1 MTEVDAAR
9 DGAVTDAVAAA
20 DAVVAAIDP
29 GLNSPGV
36 ETRDAVLVAGPWL
49 AGSTSVMAALRERM
63 PQVTFVESTE
73 LVAGEA
79 PAAVV
84 FVVSAAAVI
93 TESDCA
99 LVDLAS
105 RYTDLVVGVVSKI
118 DAYRD
123 WRDVRDADAEILGVR
138 DARYRR
144 MPWVGV
150 SAAPDL
156 GEPQLDELV
165 ELLER
170 QLADPDL
177 ARRNRLRAWETRLE
191 AVIGRYEADGS
202 GADRQARVDV
212 LRERRAEVA
221 RARRLTRTERS
232 IGLRSQM
239 QQARVQLGYFAR
251 NRCNSVRTE
260 LQEDVAGISR
270 RRIASFE
277 QYARQRADE
286 VVEEVDEGVTAHLRG
301 IAAELELTDPESQA
315 QPPQPAAAPDLPSP
329 PLKSRTPE
337 TRLMLVLGA
346 GFGLGVAVAVSR
358 LLAGAAPRL
367 AVAGLL
373 VGAVVGLL
381 LAVWVV
387 GTRALLHDRA
397 VLDRWVGE
405 ITTTLRSAVEQL
417 VATRVLAAETALATE
432 LAAREET
439 EAAAAAE
446 KIAAMDAELR
456 EHAVATARAAAQR
469 DRRIPPLRQALL
481 AVRADLYGNGDA
493 TDE

>member
-1 MTEVDAAR
+1 MTDVGTAR
-9 DGAVTDAVAAA
+9 DEAVADAVAAA

-63 PQVTFVESTE
+63 PQTTFVESTE

-84 FVVSAAAVI
+84 FVVSAAAPI

-99 LVDLAS
+99 LIDLAS
-105 RYTDLVVGVVSKI
+105 RYTDLVIGVVSKI

-123 WRDVRDADAEILGVR
+123 WRDVRDADAEILSGR
-138 DARYRR
+138 DERYER

-165 ELLER
+165 DLLSGR
-170 QLADPDL
+170 LADPDM

-232 IGLRSQM
+232 IALRSQM

-270 RRIASFE
+270 RRIATFE
-277 QYARQRADE
+277 EYARQRAGE
-286 VVEEVDEGVTAHLRG
+286 VVGEVDEGITAHLRG
-301 IAAELELTDPESQA
+301 VATELELALPEL
-315 QPPQPAAAPDLPSP
+315 PARPEVPDLPSP

-358 LLAGAAPRL
+358 LLVGAAPRL
-367 AVAGLL
+367 AVAGLV

-417 VATRVLAAETALATE
+417 VATRVLVAESALTSE
-432 LAAREET
+432 QAAREET
-439 EAAAAAE
+439 DSAAAAE
-446 KIAAMDAELR
+446 KTAAMDAELR
-456 EHAVATARAAAQR
+456 EHAIATARAAAQR
-469 DRRIPPLRQALL
+469 DRRIPPLQRALD
-481 AVRADLYGNGDA
+481 AVRADLYGNSDA

>member
-1 MTEVDAAR
+1 MTDVDTAADVAAR
-9 DGAVTDAVAAA
+9 TREKIAEA

-36 ETRDAVLVAGPWL
+36 DTRDAVLVAGPWL

-63 PQVTFVESTE
+63 PQTTFVESTE

-84 FVVSAAAVI
+84 FVVSAAAPV

-105 RYTDLVVGVVSKI
+105 RYTDLVIGVVSKI

-123 WRDVRDADAEILGVR
+123 WRDVRDADAKILGER
-138 DARYRR
+138 DARYER

-150 SAAPDL
+150 AAAPDL

-165 ELLER
+165 ELLTE
-170 QLADPDL
+170 QLADPDI

-191 AVIGRYEADGS
+191 AVIMRYEADGS

-212 LRERRAEVA
+212 LRERRAELA

-232 IGLRSQM
+232 IALRSQL

-260 LQEDVAGISR
+260 LQEDIAGISR
-270 RRIASFE
+270 RRIETFE
-277 QYARQRADE
+277 GYVRHRADE
-286 VVEEVDEGVTAHLRG
+286 VVGEVDEGVTAHLRG
-301 IAAELELTDPESQA
+301 MAAELELTAPDP
-315 QPPQPAAAPDLPSP
+315 PAPARVPDLPSP
-329 PLKSRTPE
+329 QLKSRTLE

-358 LLAGAAPRL
+358 VLAGAAPRL
-367 AVAGLL
+367 AVAGLV

-381 LAVWVV
+381 LAIWVV
-387 GTRALLHDRA
+387 GTRGLLHDRA

-405 ITTTLRSAVEQL
+405 VTATLRVAVEEL
-417 VATRVLAAETALATE
+417 VAKRVVAAEATLTTE
-432 LAAREET
+432 LVAREET
-439 EAAAAAE
+439 EAAVAAE

-456 EHAVATARAAAQR
+456 EHAIATARAAAQR
-469 DRRIPPLRQALL
+469 DRRIPPLQRALD
-481 AVRADLYGNGDA
+481 AVRADLYGNGAA
-493 TDE
+493 TGE

>member
-1 MTEVDAAR
+1 MGTAR
-9 DGAVTDAVAAA
+9 DEAVADAVAAA

-63 PQVTFVESTE
+63 PQTTFVESTE

-84 FVVSAAAVI
+84 FVVSAAAPI

-99 LVDLAS
+99 LIDLAS
-105 RYTDLVVGVVSKI
+105 RYTDLVIGVVSKI

-123 WRDVRDADAEILGVR
+123 WRDVRDADAEILSGR
-138 DARYRR
+138 DERYER

-165 ELLER
+165 DLLSGR
-170 QLADPDL
+170 LADPDM

-232 IGLRSQM
+232 IALRSQM

-270 RRIASFE
+270 RRIATFE
-277 QYARQRADE
+277 EYARQRAGE
-286 VVEEVDEGVTAHLRG
+286 VVGEVDEGITAHLRG
-301 IAAELELTDPESQA
+301 VATELELPLPEL
-315 QPPQPAAAPDLPSP
+315 PARPEVPDLPSP

-358 LLAGAAPRL
+358 LLVGAAPRL
-367 AVAGLL
+367 AVAGLV

-417 VATRVLAAETALATE
+417 VATRVLAAESALTSE
-432 LAAREET
+432 QAAREE
-439 EAAAAAE
+439 ADSAAAAE
-446 KIAAMDAELR
+446 KTAAMDAELR
-456 EHAVATARAAAQR
+456 EHAIATARAAAQR
-469 DRRIPPLRQALL
+469 DRRIPPLQRALD
-481 AVRADLYGNGDA
+481 AVRADLYGNSDA

>member
-1 MTEVDAAR
+1 MTDVDTAR
-9 DGAVTDAVAAA
+9 DEAVADAVAAA

-63 PQVTFVESTE
+63 PETTFVESTE

-84 FVVSAAAVI
+84 FVVSAAAPI

-99 LVDLAS
+99 LIDLAS
-105 RYTDLVVGVVSKI
+105 RYTDLVIGVVSKI

-123 WRDVRDADAEILGVR
+123 WRDVRDADAEILSGR
-138 DARYRR
+138 DERYER

-165 ELLER
+165 DLLSGR
-170 QLADPDL
+170 LADPDM

-232 IGLRSQM
+232 IALRSQM

-270 RRIASFE
+270 RRIATFE
-277 QYARQRADE
+277 EYARQRAGE
-286 VVEEVDEGVTAHLRG
+286 VVGEVDEGITAHLRG
-301 IAAELELTDPESQA
+301 VATELELPLPEL
-315 QPPQPAAAPDLPSP
+315 PARPEVPDLPSP

-358 LLAGAAPRL
+358 LLVGAAPRL
-367 AVAGLL
+367 AVAGLV

-417 VATRVLAAETALATE
+417 VATRVLAAESALTSE
-432 LAAREET
+432 QAAREET
-439 EAAAAAE
+439 DSAAAAE
-446 KIAAMDAELR
+446 KTAAMDAELR
-456 EHAVATARAAAQR
+456 EHAIATARAAAQR
-469 DRRIPPLRQALL
+469 DRRIPPLQRALD
-481 AVRADLYGNGDA
+481 AVRADLYGNSDA